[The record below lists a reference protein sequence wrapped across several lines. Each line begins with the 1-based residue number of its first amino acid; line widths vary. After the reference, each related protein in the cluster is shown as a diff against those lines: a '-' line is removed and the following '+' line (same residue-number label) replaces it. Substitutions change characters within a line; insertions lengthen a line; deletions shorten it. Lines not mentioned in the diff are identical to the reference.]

1 MPLIHV
7 RTNLAV
13 PEEKRICLQH
23 KMQRAI
29 PLLRGKEE
37 SWLMF
42 ELTEECFLW
51 FEGTDAPAAMVE
63 VAVLG
68 GLDAADC
75 EALTERVSQ
84 EVSEVLQIPM
94 PRIYV
99 RYSQA
104 PYWGGSVKEFS
115 QNGLQGLA

>member
-7 RTNLAV
+7 RTNLSV

-29 PLLRGKEE
+29 PLLRGKEK

-63 VAVLG
+63 VAVWS

-104 PYWGGSVKEFS
+104 PYWGCGGK
-115 QNGLQGLA
+115 NL

>member
-7 RTNLAV
+7 RTNLSV

-51 FEGTDAPAAMVE
+51 
-63 VAVLG
+63 
-68 GLDAADC
+68 
-75 EALTERVSQ
+75 
-84 EVSEVLQIPM
+84 
-94 PRIYV
+94 
-99 RYSQA
+99 
-104 PYWGGSVKEFS
+104 
-115 QNGLQGLA
+115 